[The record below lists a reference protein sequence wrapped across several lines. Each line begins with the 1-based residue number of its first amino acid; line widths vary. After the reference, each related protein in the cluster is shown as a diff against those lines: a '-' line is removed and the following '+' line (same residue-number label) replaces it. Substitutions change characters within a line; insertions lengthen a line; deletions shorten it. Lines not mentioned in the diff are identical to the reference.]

1 MENRIDYFN
10 LYVSHNIKFKDIPLS
25 ELNKD
30 ILKLAAVWDKKD
42 YIEVVFKL
50 YEIDNNLDL
59 ISFARLIWDGSNEYY
74 EMYDRIFD
82 IDSVKYFD
90 LIPNKAKNSRMWNKM
105 FEMEPERYFPL
116 MPSHFVTSSMYER
129 LLKINFDKY
138 FDMIDVSKVKPRLCE
153 YIYRISPEKL
163 FKFVGF
169 RYSENVY
176 YGELLTK
183 EMCLKLIEIDSE
195 RFFMEANV
203 VYIDM
208 IFDINPEK
216 YFDLIPESKRNLH
229 ICEVMFKIDC
239 EKYFLK
245 IPMRFR
251 TADMCD
257 KMFDRDAKKYFLEL
271 PMEKRDLS
279 KCKKMFS
286 IDPEKY
292 FSEFPHNCRTKTM
305 CDKVF
310 EIDPE
315 KYFYL
320 IPTKLR
326 TQVMCNKMLEINF
339 EKYFDDVPHKY
350 KTSEMW
356 LKMYAINPDYVF
368 SEMPNKFKSQ
378 EMFLKFYE
386 INPKFTFENRYSVW
400 INIGWITQEM
410 CNEYFELNKE
420 SFERYVPGS
429 MYTKEMY
436 MELLRRDFIRY
447 SKEIPDSMIDV
458 NTISIAKIEM
468 DKLIQN
474 GEFIERKD
482 LSKLM
487 LMIIKLYPECKEI
500 IFMDTNEKIR
510 NDLYAMI
517 NNGGTLEGIAEK
529 YGVSVSIVNGILEKI
544 KIEDEVNYNAIKDI
558 LDMNQRGYFFNMMR
572 DVSNLSLIVNMIGK
586 VDVKGMTLEQK
597 IMFSYLCNKHITNSL
612 EEIYSFNFSRYT
624 KEDYSNV
631 TKFFNRVLKYNFIR
645 SENATIPE
653 KKTIQ
658 FNNGWL
664 RNYDRKRFFAIKNG
678 VPTMERRYGKDSKV
692 LTFEIEEKIINVLN
706 TEGIPLNEVIV
717 TTAFKEYFNGNLAMY
732 VEKLK
737 GYDSMYVDAKKNSVG
752 RDK

>member
-1 MENRIDYFN
+1 MENIIDYFN

-74 EMYDRIFD
+74 EMYERIFD

-169 RYSENVY
+169 RYSDNVY

-203 VYIDM
+203 VYTDM
-208 IFDINPEK
+208 FFDINPEK

-257 KMFDRDAKKYFLEL
+257 KMFEIDKKKYFLEF

-292 FSEFPHNCRTKTM
+292 FSEF
-305 CDKVF
+305 
-310 EIDPE
+310 
-315 KYFYL
+315 
-320 IPTKLR
+320 
-326 TQVMCNKMLEINF
+326 
-339 EKYFDDVPHKY
+339 
-350 KTSEMW
+350 
-356 LKMYAINPDYVF
+356 
-368 SEMPNKFKSQ
+368 
-378 EMFLKFYE
+378 
-386 INPKFTFENRYSVW
+386 
-400 INIGWITQEM
+400 
-410 CNEYFELNKE
+410 
-420 SFERYVPGS
+420 
-429 MYTKEMY
+429 
-436 MELLRRDFIRY
+436 
-447 SKEIPDSMIDV
+447 
-458 NTISIAKIEM
+458 
-468 DKLIQN
+468 
-474 GEFIERKD
+474 
-482 LSKLM
+482 
-487 LMIIKLYPECKEI
+487 
-500 IFMDTNEKIR
+500 
-510 NDLYAMI
+510 
-517 NNGGTLEGIAEK
+517 NNA
-529 YGVSVSIVNGILEKI
+529 VLEKVI
-544 KIEDEVNYNAIKDI
+544 FYKKID
-558 LDMNQRGYFFNMMR
+558 
-572 DVSNLSLIVNMIGK
+572 
-586 VDVKGMTLEQK
+586 
-597 IMFSYLCNKHITNSL
+597 
-612 EEIYSFNFSRYT
+612 
-624 KEDYSNV
+624 
-631 TKFFNRVLKYNFIR
+631 
-645 SENATIPE
+645 
-653 KKTIQ
+653 
-658 FNNGWL
+658 
-664 RNYDRKRFFAIKNG
+664 
-678 VPTMERRYGKDSKV
+678 
-692 LTFEIEEKIINVLN
+692 
-706 TEGIPLNEVIV
+706 
-717 TTAFKEYFNGNLAMY
+717 
-732 VEKLK
+732 
-737 GYDSMYVDAKKNSVG
+737 
-752 RDK
+752 